1 MTFDS
6 RDPSKWK
13 SKGDSKTRW
22 HKKLTSKRC
31 MQCHMG
37 NEELRK
43 RGCPST
49 VQQPPEKICEVS
61 RYQEPTLEGLQDQ
74 KVLCTSLEH
83 LVEEAHNLV
92 ISCYNPVPHRQP
104 KN

>member
-1 MTFDS
+1 
-6 RDPSKWK
+6 
-13 SKGDSKTRW
+13 
-22 HKKLTSKRC
+22 

-37 NEELRK
+37 NEEELRK

-49 VQQPPEKICEVS
+49 VQQPPEKIREVS

-74 KVLCTSLEH
+74 KVLCTSLEN
-83 LVEEAHNLV
+83 LVEEGHNLV
-92 ISCYNPVPHRQP
+92 ISCYNPVPPRQP